1 MQASVN
7 LTIERSV
14 QDVWDCVAD
23 VRRRHTWLEGLNR
36 PRRTSEIESGVGAV
50 YAARYARL
58 AMNISYE
65 VTESDPPRRHAMRV
79 VMPRMPFDALIE
91 IEPEGG
97 GARVVYTMD
106 TGSGGRLATLFT
118 TALGP
123 LIRPLMRRQ
132 LLRELRGLKAVL
144 EQPGVA

>member
-7 LTIERSV
+7 LMIERDA

-23 VRRRHTWLEGLNR
+23 VGRRHTWLEGLNR

-50 YAARYARL
+50 YAARYTRL

-65 VTESDPPRRHAMRV
+65 VTESEPPRRHAMRV

-91 IEPEGG
+91 IAPEGD

-106 TGSGGRLATLFT
+106 TGSGGRLATVL
-118 TALGP
+118 TAVLGP
-123 LIRPLMRRQ
+123 LIRAVMRRQ
-132 LLRELRGLKAVL
+132 LRKELRGLKAVL
-144 EQPGVA
+144 EQPAAA